1 MPRVNNCCTSIVLYV
16 DPMELLSVEMKKV
29 VELHAKTQIPDCD
42 YCSEAN
48 PEQFYNACPTHK
60 ACNRCHFKPEA
71 ICNRHTGI
79 CKVEGCSHAVAD
91 FPLQPDE
98 RLAKN
103 NKIHK
108 ELTEAMKT
116 AVQFEHEKSRGK
128 EQQLSIAKDAAVAEK
143 ARADQAARNLVEVQ
157 RELQEAQEAA
167 AAAQAAAAA
176 PPRVTGVKRIRDC
189 ETEEEKEKIRKENR
203 EKSDLA
209 KERKRKLATFD
220 EIERAG
226 RLAQAKLDAISRV
239 GLSAAQISA
248 IRDAE
253 IAFEEAEEDED
264 EC

>member
-128 EQQLSIAKDAAVAEK
+128 EQQLSLSPPAAGAP
-143 ARADQAARNLVEVQ
+143 RWP
-157 RELQEAQEAA
+157 LQ
-167 AAAQAAAAA
+167 
-176 PPRVTGVKRIRDC
+176 
-189 ETEEEKEKIRKENR
+189 
-203 EKSDLA
+203 
-209 KERKRKLATFD
+209 
-220 EIERAG
+220 
-226 RLAQAKLDAISRV
+226 
-239 GLSAAQISA
+239 
-248 IRDAE
+248 
-253 IAFEEAEEDED
+253 
-264 EC
+264 